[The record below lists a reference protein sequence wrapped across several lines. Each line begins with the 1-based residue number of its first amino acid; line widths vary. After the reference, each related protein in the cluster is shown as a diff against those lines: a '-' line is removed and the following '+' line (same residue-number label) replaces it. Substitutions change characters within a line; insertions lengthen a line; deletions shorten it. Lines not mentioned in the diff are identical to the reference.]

1 MMYETPRVVV
11 HMLDDQGC
19 LTSSKVIEQDPM
31 DVACDTLM
39 DIEDVVTPRT
49 PENIIV
55 TSELSLDS
63 GQDITDLDVLR
74 PDNAEDSPP
83 AAKNDKPKVGVIFVM
98 LFQQSFVVNDTQHFH
113 KLIHL
118 LKQHFRIYNRF

>member
-1 MMYETPRVVV
+1 MSKTEMMHETPRVVV

-39 DIEDVVTPRT
+39 DIEDVVSPRT

-63 GQDITDLDVLR
+63 GQDITDLDILR
-74 PDNAEDSPP
+74 PDIAKDSTP
-83 AAKNDKPKVGVIFVM
+83 AAKNDKPKVSVIFVGM
-98 LFQQSFVVNDTQHFH
+98 LFQQSFVVSARNIFIN
-113 KLIHL
+113 LS
-118 LKQHFRIYNRF
+118 IY